1 MQNLFNSY
9 SLLIF
14 YNLEYI
20 INRERKINKEMISM
34 PNYEIISWDETTD
47 ISDHYSHDYLHL
59 HQAYEILMLLSGEI
73 DVLYYNQNQEITHQ
87 YHGVPGDLFFFA
99 SLEIHQIK
107 ITAFPYRRVGVRFS
121 LHVFQ
126 NLFHN
131 LALSTIYNYHGKQ
144 FCHQIRTSTSSELES
159 SKNFLLSIH
168 NEYLH
173 QRPFY
178 HDNMEYLI
186 GQFTIALYRLKP
198 EAFPVIEKEQL
209 HILEEIKQYLQQNFT
224 QSIQINV
231 LARRFYLSHSYLCRA
246 FKDYTGMTPKQYL
259 CLCRLTYVRELLIT
273 TSLPLEAIAES
284 AGINDANSLIRLF
297 RKMTGV
303 TPGTYRSAM
312 QQEHSFSHGASLP
325 SNSAAELA
333 IGTQLLN
340 SF

>member
-1 MQNLFNSY
+1 
-9 SLLIF
+9 
-14 YNLEYI
+14 
-20 INRERKINKEMISM
+20 M

-159 SKNFLLSIH
+159 LKNFLLSIH

-273 TSLPLEAIAES
+273 TSLVIGNRGIRKTVELGKLRDIVPHLFIVGIKKVLLRIIISVLKFVRRSCSTVAYKAHLLPYVATFPLFQA
-284 AGINDANSLIRLF
+284 
-297 RKMTGV
+297 
-303 TPGTYRSAM
+303 
-312 QQEHSFSHGASLP
+312 
-325 SNSAAELA
+325 
-333 IGTQLLN
+333 
-340 SF
+340 